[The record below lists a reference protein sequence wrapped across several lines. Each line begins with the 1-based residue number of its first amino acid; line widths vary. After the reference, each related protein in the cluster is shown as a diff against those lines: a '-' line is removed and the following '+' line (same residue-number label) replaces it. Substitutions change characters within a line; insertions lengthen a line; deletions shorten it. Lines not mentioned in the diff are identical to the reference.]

1 MIASSQE
8 NETKKE
14 CWVVGGRDWAA
25 VITKVIRKSLTE
37 KGHLNG
43 DLQEVRE

>member
-1 MIASSQE
+1 MTASSQE
-8 NETKKE
+8 SETKRNVG
-14 CWVVGGRDWAA
+14 VVGGRDWAA
-25 VITKVIRKSLTE
+25 VITKVFRKSLTE